1 MDIDN
6 VLNEL
11 GYDNLQAYIEDN
23 PTGELNV
30 VLHRIFSHIGRKKKR
45 RNIRLLYTLQHTEII
60 LYNDENTERDI
71 IIINND

>member
-6 VLNEL
+6 VLNKL

-30 VLHRIFSHIGRKKKR
+30 VLHRISSHIERKKKR
-45 RNIRLLYTLQHTEII
+45 RNEKKKKNL
-60 LYNDENTERDI
+60 
-71 IIINND
+71 